1 MRLLLETHVFLWALD
16 APGRL
21 PSEAR
26 RSIEDPTNEVY
37 VSAVVAWEIAIK
49 FALGKLELPTVPE
62 IFVPDR
68 MMRLGFRALP
78 IDVRHVLAVASL
90 PPLQADPFDR
100 LLVAQARVEA
110 LELVTVDPKITAY
123 LR

>member
-1 MRLLLETHVFLWALD
+1 MRLLLDTHVFLWALD
-16 APGRL
+16 APERL

-26 RSIEDPTNEVY
+26 HSIEDATNEVY

-49 FALGKLELPTVPE
+49 FALGKLELPVVPE
-62 IFVPDR
+62 IFVPYR
-68 MMRLGFRALP
+68 MMRLGFRSLP
-78 IDVRHVLAVASL
+78 IDVRHALAVASL
-90 PPLQADPFDR
+90 PPLHADPFDR

-123 LR
+123 FR